1 MVLSHPQV
9 VCYHIPQPVRGTPE
23 CGSAW
28 CRDTHTELA
37 QVTSSL
43 SHPRP
48 SLAHKHSDEGNGK
61 VKFFCSPHVRT
72 QQTLDG
78 VLQAIPTSNRYGLVT
93 YDHLIRELDRGYF
106 KQPFES
112 VARYDAERQDHG
124 VLHYRFPGKD
134 SLLDVYQRVSAFLVQ
149 LHLYIGSGRVGRQD
163 TVVLVGHAGMFKQ
176 MIGRIQGLS
185 GDVADAMNIPN
196 CAVHG
201 ILLLLS
207 SPPIM

>member
-1 MVLSHPQV
+1 
-9 VCYHIPQPVRGTPE
+9 
-23 CGSAW
+23 
-28 CRDTHTELA
+28 
-37 QVTSSL
+37 
-43 SHPRP
+43 
-48 SLAHKHSDEGNGK
+48 
-61 VKFFCSPHVRT
+61 
-72 QQTLDG
+72 

-207 SPPIM
+207 SPPHNVMLLSCESKSHGCCLQGSKPPITLSHIHTRTRTHASTHVPYKQYTHALSLPLSCACL